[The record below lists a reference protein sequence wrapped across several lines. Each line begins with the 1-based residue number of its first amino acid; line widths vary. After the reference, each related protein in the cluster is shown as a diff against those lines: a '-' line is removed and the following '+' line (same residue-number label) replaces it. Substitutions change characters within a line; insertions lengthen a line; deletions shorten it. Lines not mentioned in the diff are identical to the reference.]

1 MNEAEKMIPG
11 GTGSERC
18 VMTYCCYLTRET
30 DTPQYIKFPIFL
42 LDMKLSH
49 TAKLIYAVLLDR
61 TNLSKVNGWIDEQGR
76 VYITFS
82 LESIME
88 TIHKTRTPV
97 KNAMRELYN
106 ADLIERKRNYSAPNT
121 IYVKLPSEG
130 LKTDPQTAG
139 KPAISEPEN
148 RPTEGLKTDPQTAGN
163 PAISEPENR
172 PTEGLKTDPQT
183 AGKPAIRGSENRP
196 TEGLKTNPQT
206 AGKPAIRGSE
216 NRPTEGLKTDLEW
229 VGKQA
234 TNQTNNNQTNRD
246 KQQPAA
252 AVSRTP
258 LDIFRE
264 FAQEQAP
271 GNKEL
276 LESLQDFDKN
286 RQDIARAN
294 KKRRW
299 TESAA
304 KGICKKLVQL
314 TDEAGVKDRTGYMCA
329 CLDSSVAVGW
339 LSVYPYEH
347 FTDRSPVVRD
357 PVASR
362 DRLHRSLVR
371 KSEQDKPRKITKD
384 TNLSDLINCVGI
396 PLPACSTP
404 AAQKE
409 GGKHE

>member
-1 MNEAEKMIPG
+1 M
-11 GTGSERC
+11 
-18 VMTYCCYLTRET
+18 TRET

-76 VYITFS
+76 VYIIYPVT
-82 LESIME
+82 SIAE
-88 TIHKTRTPV
+88 TLHKGVSVIKEGLSALDRAGLT
-97 KNAMRELYN
+97 
-106 ADLIERKRNYSAPNT
+106 ERKRNFSAPDT
-121 IYVKLPSEG
+121 IYVKVPTEV
-130 LKTDPQTAG
+130 LKADPQTAG
-139 KPAISEPEN
+139 KPAIGEPEN
-148 RPTEGLKTDPQTAGN
+148 RPTEGLKA
-163 PAISEPENR
+163 
-172 PTEGLKTDPQT
+172 DPQT
-183 AGKPAIRGSENRP
+183 AGKPTHTEPENRP
-196 TEGLKTNPQT
+196 THSRETGSMT
-206 AGKPAIRGSE
+206 AGKP
-216 NRPTEGLKTDLEW
+216 
-229 VGKQA
+229 A
-234 TNQTNNNQTNRD
+234 TNQTNNNQTNRN

-264 FAQEQAP
+264 FAKEQAP

-286 RQDIARAN
+286 RQDIARVN

-329 CLDSSVAVGW
+329 CIDNSIAAGW
-339 LSVYPYEH
+339 LSVFPDEH

-371 KSEQDKPRKITKD
+371 KSEPDKPRKITKE

-396 PLPACSTP
+396 PLPACSIP

>member
-1 MNEAEKMIPG
+1 M
-11 GTGSERC
+11 
-18 VMTYCCYLTRET
+18 TRET

-76 VYITFS
+76 VYIIYPVT
-82 LESIME
+82 SIAE
-88 TIHKTRTPV
+88 TLHKGVSVIKEGLSALDRAGLT
-97 KNAMRELYN
+97 
-106 ADLIERKRNYSAPNT
+106 ERKRNFSAPDT
-121 IYVKLPSEG
+121 IYVKVPTEG
-130 LKTDPQTAG
+130 LKADPQTAG
-139 KPAISEPEN
+139 KPTHTEPEN
-148 RPTEGLKTDPQTAGN
+148 RPTHSRETG
-163 PAISEPENR
+163 SM
-172 PTEGLKTDPQT
+172 T
-183 AGKPAIRGSENRP
+183 AGKP
-196 TEGLKTNPQT
+196 
-206 AGKPAIRGSE
+206 
-216 NRPTEGLKTDLEW
+216 
-229 VGKQA
+229 A
-234 TNQTNNNQTNRD
+234 TNQTNNNQTNNNQTNRN

-286 RQDIARAN
+286 RQDIARVN

-329 CLDSSVAVGW
+329 CLDNSIAAGW
-339 LSVYPYEH
+339 LSVFPDEH

-371 KSEQDKPRKITKD
+371 KSEPDKPRKITKD
-384 TNLSDLINCVGI
+384 TNLSDLINCAGI

>member
-1 MNEAEKMIPG
+1 MPQNIP
-11 GTGSERC
+11 
-18 VMTYCCYLTRET
+18 
-30 DTPQYIKFPIFL
+30 FPLFL

-49 TAKLIYAVLLDR
+49 TAKLIYSVLLYR
-61 TNLSKVNGWIDEQGR
+61 ANLSKINEWIDEQGR

-121 IYVKLPSEG
+121 IYVKLP
-130 LKTDPQTAG
+130 
-139 KPAISEPEN
+139 
-148 RPTEGLKTDPQTAGN
+148 TEGLKTD
-163 PAISEPENR
+163 
-172 PTEGLKTDPQT
+172 
-183 AGKPAIRGSENRP
+183 
-196 TEGLKTNPQT
+196 PQT

-229 VGKQA
+229 VGKQ
-234 TNQTNNNQTNRD
+234 TLCGSENRPLD
-246 KQQPAA
+246 NRIRNKNKIIDRDTTQPAA

-271 GNKEL
+271 GNREL

-329 CLDSSVAVGW
+329 CLDNSIAAGW
-339 LSVYPYEH
+339 LSVFPDEH
-347 FTDRSPVVRD
+347 FTDCSPIVRD

-362 DRLHRSLVR
+362 DRRHRSLVR
-371 KSEQDKPRKITKD
+371 KSEPDKPRKVTQD

-404 AAQKE
+404 AAHKE

>member
-1 MNEAEKMIPG
+1 MIY
-11 GTGSERC
+11 S
-18 VMTYCCYLTRET
+18 
-30 DTPQYIKFPIFL
+30 
-42 LDMKLSH
+42 
-49 TAKLIYAVLLDR
+49 VLLYR
-61 TNLSKVNGWIDEQGR
+61 ANLSKINGWIDEQGR

-121 IYVKLPSEG
+121 IYVKLP
-130 LKTDPQTAG
+130 
-139 KPAISEPEN
+139 
-148 RPTEGLKTDPQTAGN
+148 
-163 PAISEPENR
+163 
-172 PTEGLKTDPQT
+172 TEGLKTDPQT

-196 TEGLKTNPQT
+196 TEGLKTDQAW
-206 AGKPAIRGSE
+206 AGKQTLRGSE
-216 NRPTEGLKTDLEW
+216 NSPLD
-229 VGKQA
+229 
-234 TNQTNNNQTNRD
+234 NRIRNKNKIID
-246 KQQPAA
+246 RDTTQPAA

-329 CLDSSVAVGW
+329 CLDNSIAAGW
-339 LSVYPYEH
+339 LSVFPDEH
-347 FTDRSPVVRD
+347 FTDRIPVVRD
-357 PVASR
+357 PVASL

-371 KSEQDKPRKITKD
+371 KSEPDKPRKITKD
-384 TNLSDLINCVGI
+384 ANLSDLINCVGI

>member
-1 MNEAEKMIPG
+1 M
-11 GTGSERC
+11 
-18 VMTYCCYLTRET
+18 TRET

-76 VYITFS
+76 VYIIYPVT
-82 LESIME
+82 SIAE
-88 TIHKTRTPV
+88 TLHKGVSVIKEGLGALDRAGLT
-97 KNAMRELYN
+97 
-106 ADLIERKRNYSAPNT
+106 ERKRNFSAPDT
-121 IYVKLPSEG
+121 IYVKLPTEG

-148 RPTEGLKTDPQTAGN
+148 RPTEGLKTDPQTAGK
-163 PAISEPENR
+163 PTHTEPENR
-172 PTEGLKTDPQT
+172 LSDSREIGSMT
-183 AGKPAIRGSENRP
+183 AGKP
-196 TEGLKTNPQT
+196 
-206 AGKPAIRGSE
+206 
-216 NRPTEGLKTDLEW
+216 
-229 VGKQA
+229 A
-234 TNQTNNNQTNRD
+234 TNQTNNNQTNRN

-329 CLDSSVAVGW
+329 CLDNSIAAGW
-339 LSVYPYEH
+339 LSVFPDEH

-371 KSEQDKPRKITKD
+371 KSEPDKPRKITKD
-384 TNLSDLINCVGI
+384 ANLSDLINCVGI

>member
-1 MNEAEKMIPG
+1 M
-11 GTGSERC
+11 
-18 VMTYCCYLTRET
+18 TRET
-30 DTPQYIKFPIFL
+30 DIPQYIKFPIFL

-148 RPTEGLKTDPQTAGN
+148 RPTEGLKTDPQTAGK
-163 PAISEPENR
+163 PAISEP
-172 PTEGLKTDPQT
+172 
-183 AGKPAIRGSENRP
+183 ENRP

-234 TNQTNNNQTNRD
+234 TNQTNNNQTNRN

-271 GNKEL
+271 GNREL

-314 TDEAGVKDRTGYMCA
+314 TDEAGVKDRTGYMCV
-329 CLDSSVAVGW
+329 CLDNSVAAGW
-339 LSVYPYEH
+339 LSVFPDEH

-362 DRLHRSLVR
+362 ERLHRSLVR
-371 KSEQDKPRKITKD
+371 KSEPDKPRKITKE

-396 PLPACSTP
+396 PSPACSIP

>member
-1 MNEAEKMIPG
+1 
-11 GTGSERC
+11 
-18 VMTYCCYLTRET
+18 
-30 DTPQYIKFPIFL
+30 
-42 LDMKLSH
+42 MKLSH
-49 TAKLIYAVLLDR
+49 TAKLIYSVLLYR
-61 TNLSKVNGWIDEQGR
+61 ANLSKINGWIDEQGR
-76 VYITFS
+76 VYITYPVTEIAEN
-82 LESIME
+82 L
-88 TIHKTRTPV
+88 HKGVSVIKEGLSALDRAGLT
-97 KNAMRELYN
+97 
-106 ADLIERKRNYSAPNT
+106 ERKRNFSAPDT
-121 IYVKLPSEG
+121 IYVKLPTEG
-130 LKTDPQTAG
+130 LKADPQTAG

-148 RPTEGLKTDPQTAGN
+148 RPTEGLKTDPQTAGK
-163 PAISEPENR
+163 PTHTEPENQ
-172 PTEGLKTDPQT
+172 PTDSRETGYQT
-183 AGKPAIRGSENRP
+183 AGKPA
-196 TEGLKTNPQT
+196 TN
-206 AGKPAIRGSE
+206 KKNKIKDRVI
-216 NRPTEGLKTDLEW
+216 D
-229 VGKQA
+229 
-234 TNQTNNNQTNRD
+234 RD
-246 KQQPAA
+246 NTQPAA

-271 GNKEL
+271 GNEEL

-347 FTDRSPVVRD
+347 FTDHNPVVPD

-384 TNLSDLINCVGI
+384 TNLSDLINCAGI

-409 GGKHE
+409 GDKHE

>member
-1 MNEAEKMIPG
+1 MI
-11 GTGSERC
+11 
-18 VMTYCCYLTRET
+18 RET
-30 DTPQYIKFPIFL
+30 DIPQYIKFPIFL

-76 VYITFS
+76 VYIIYPVT
-82 LESIME
+82 SIAE
-88 TIHKTRTPV
+88 TLHKGVSVIKEGLSALDRAGLT
-97 KNAMRELYN
+97 
-106 ADLIERKRNYSAPNT
+106 ERKRNFSAPDT
-121 IYVKLPSEG
+121 IYVKLPTEG
-130 LKTDPQTAG
+130 LKADPQTAG

-148 RPTEGLKTDPQTAGN
+148 RPTEGLKTDPQTAGK
-163 PAISEPENR
+163 PTHTEPENQLSDSR
-172 PTEGLKTDPQT
+172 KNGSMT
-183 AGKPAIRGSENRP
+183 AGKP
-196 TEGLKTNPQT
+196 
-206 AGKPAIRGSE
+206 
-216 NRPTEGLKTDLEW
+216 
-229 VGKQA
+229 A
-234 TNQTNNNQTNRD
+234 TNQTNNNQTNRN

-271 GNKEL
+271 GNREL

-314 TDEAGVKDRTGYMCA
+314 TDEAGVKDRTGYMCV
-329 CLDSSVAVGW
+329 CLDNSVAAGW
-339 LSVYPYEH
+339 LSVFPDEH

-371 KSEQDKPRKITKD
+371 KSEPDTPRKITKE

>member
-1 MNEAEKMIPG
+1 MNEAEKTVPG
-11 GTGSERC
+11 GAGS
-18 VMTYCCYLTRET
+18 VADYLTS
-30 DTPQYIKFPIFL
+30 DTSVPQYIPFPRFL

-49 TAKLIYAVLLDR
+49 TAKLIYSVLLYR
-61 TNLSKVNGWIDEQGR
+61 ANLSKINGWIDEQGR
-76 VYITFS
+76 VYITYPVTEIAEN
-82 LESIME
+82 L
-88 TIHKTRTPV
+88 HKGVSVIKEGLSALDRAGLT
-97 KNAMRELYN
+97 
-106 ADLIERKRNYSAPNT
+106 ERKRNFSAPDT
-121 IYVKLPSEG
+121 IYVKLPTEG
-130 LKTDPQTAG
+130 LKADPQTAG
-139 KPAISEPEN
+139 KPTHTEPEN
-148 RPTEGLKTDPQTAGN
+148 QPTDSRETGY
-163 PAISEPENR
+163 
-172 PTEGLKTDPQT
+172 QT
-183 AGKPAIRGSENRP
+183 AGKPA
-196 TEGLKTNPQT
+196 TN
-206 AGKPAIRGSE
+206 KKNKIKDRVI
-216 NRPTEGLKTDLEW
+216 D
-229 VGKQA
+229 
-234 TNQTNNNQTNRD
+234 RD
-246 KQQPAA
+246 NTQPAA

-258 LDIFRE
+258 LDIFLE

-347 FTDRSPVVRD
+347 FTDHNPVVPD

-384 TNLSDLINCVGI
+384 TNLSDLINCAGI
-396 PLPACSTP
+396 PSPACSTP

-409 GGKHE
+409 GDKHE

>member
-1 MNEAEKMIPG
+1 
-11 GTGSERC
+11 
-18 VMTYCCYLTRET
+18 MTS
-30 DTPQYIKFPIFL
+30 DTSVPQYIPFPRFL

-49 TAKLIYAVLLDR
+49 TAKLIYSVLLYR
-61 TNLSKVNGWIDEQGR
+61 ENLSKINGWIDEQGR
-76 VYITFS
+76 VYITYPVTEIAEN
-82 LESIME
+82 L
-88 TIHKTRTPV
+88 HKGVSVIKEGLSALDRAGLT
-97 KNAMRELYN
+97 
-106 ADLIERKRNYSAPNT
+106 ERKRNFSAPDT
-121 IYVKLPSEG
+121 IYVKL
-130 LKTDPQTAG
+130 
-139 KPAISEPEN
+139 
-148 RPTEGLKTDPQTAGN
+148 
-163 PAISEPENR
+163 

-183 AGKPAIRGSENRP
+183 AGKPTHTEPENQP
-196 TEGLKTNPQT
+196 TDSRETGYQT
-206 AGKPAIRGSE
+206 AGKPA
-216 NRPTEGLKTDLEW
+216 
-229 VGKQA
+229 
-234 TNQTNNNQTNRD
+234 TNKKNKIKDRVIDRD
-246 KQQPAA
+246 NTQPAA

-271 GNKEL
+271 GNREL

-314 TDEAGVKDRTGYMCA
+314 TNEAGVKDRTGYMCA

-347 FTDRSPVVRD
+347 FTDHNPIIPD

-362 DRLHRSLVR
+362 ERLHRSLVR
-371 KSEQDKPRKITKD
+371 KSEPDKPRKITKE

>member
-1 MNEAEKMIPG
+1 ME
-11 GTGSERC
+11 
-18 VMTYCCYLTRET
+18 
-30 DTPQYIKFPIFL
+30 
-42 LDMKLSH
+42 LSH

-76 VYITFS
+76 VYIIYPVT
-82 LESIME
+82 SIAE
-88 TIHKTRTPV
+88 TLHKGVSVIKEGLSALDRAGLT
-97 KNAMRELYN
+97 
-106 ADLIERKRNYSAPNT
+106 ERKRNFSAPDT
-121 IYVKLPSEG
+121 IYVKVPTEV
-130 LKTDPQTAG
+130 LKADPQTAG
-139 KPAISEPEN
+139 KPTHTEPEN
-148 RPTEGLKTDPQTAGN
+148 RPTHSRETG
-163 PAISEPENR
+163 SM
-172 PTEGLKTDPQT
+172 T
-183 AGKPAIRGSENRP
+183 AGKP
-196 TEGLKTNPQT
+196 
-206 AGKPAIRGSE
+206 
-216 NRPTEGLKTDLEW
+216 
-229 VGKQA
+229 A
-234 TNQTNNNQTNRD
+234 TNQTNNNQTNRN

-271 GNKEL
+271 GNREL

-314 TDEAGVKDRTGYMCA
+314 TDEAGVKDRTGYMCV

-347 FTDRSPVVRD
+347 FTDRNPVVPD

-371 KSEQDKPRKITKD
+371 KSEPDKPRKITKD

>member
-1 MNEAEKMIPG
+1 M
-11 GTGSERC
+11 
-18 VMTYCCYLTRET
+18 
-30 DTPQYIKFPIFL
+30 PQYIPFPRFL
-42 LDMKLSH
+42 LDMELSH
-49 TAKLIYAVLLDR
+49 TAKLIYSVLLYR
-61 TNLSKVNGWIDEQGR
+61 ANLSKINGWIDEQGR
-76 VYITFS
+76 VYITYPITEIAEN
-82 LESIME
+82 L
-88 TIHKTRTPV
+88 HKGVSVIKEGLSALDRAGLT
-97 KNAMRELYN
+97 
-106 ADLIERKRNYSAPNT
+106 ERKRNFSAPDT
-121 IYVKLPSEG
+121 IYVKLPAEG
-130 LKTDPQTAG
+130 LKADPQTAG
-139 KPAISEPEN
+139 KPTNTEPEN
-148 RPTEGLKTDPQTAGN
+148 RPTHSRETG
-163 PAISEPENR
+163 SM
-172 PTEGLKTDPQT
+172 T
-183 AGKPAIRGSENRP
+183 AGKPA
-196 TEGLKTNPQT
+196 TN
-206 AGKPAIRGSE
+206 KKNKIKDRVI
-216 NRPTEGLKTDLEW
+216 D
-229 VGKQA
+229 
-234 TNQTNNNQTNRD
+234 RD
-246 KQQPAA
+246 NTQPSA

-258 LDIFRE
+258 LDIFLE

-347 FTDRSPVVRD
+347 FTDHNPIIPD

-362 DRLHRSLVR
+362 DRLHRSLVQ
-371 KSEQDKPRKITKD
+371 KSEPDKPRKITKD
-384 TNLSDLINCVGI
+384 TNLSDLINCAGI
-396 PLPACSTP
+396 PSPACSTP

>member
-1 MNEAEKMIPG
+1 ME
-11 GTGSERC
+11 
-18 VMTYCCYLTRET
+18 
-30 DTPQYIKFPIFL
+30 
-42 LDMKLSH
+42 LSH

-61 TNLSKVNGWIDEQGR
+61 ANLSKVNGWIDEQGR
-76 VYITFS
+76 VYIIYPVT
-82 LESIME
+82 SIAE
-88 TIHKTRTPV
+88 TLHKGVSVIKEGLSALDRAGLT
-97 KNAMRELYN
+97 
-106 ADLIERKRNYSAPNT
+106 ERKRNFSAPDT
-121 IYVKLPSEG
+121 IYVKVPTEV
-130 LKTDPQTAG
+130 LKADPQTAG
-139 KPAISEPEN
+139 KPTHTEPEN
-148 RPTEGLKTDPQTAGN
+148 RPTHSRETG
-163 PAISEPENR
+163 SM
-172 PTEGLKTDPQT
+172 T
-183 AGKPAIRGSENRP
+183 AGKPF
-196 TEGLKTNPQT
+196 
-206 AGKPAIRGSE
+206 
-216 NRPTEGLKTDLEW
+216 
-229 VGKQA
+229 
-234 TNQTNNNQTNRD
+234 TNQTNNNQTNRN

-271 GNKEL
+271 GNREL

-314 TDEAGVKDRTGYMCA
+314 TDEAGVKDRIGYMCA

-347 FTDRSPVVRD
+347 FTDHNPIIRD

-362 DRLHRSLVR
+362 DRLHRSLVQ
-371 KSEQDKPRKITKD
+371 KSEPDKPRKITKD
-384 TNLSDLINCVGI
+384 TNLSDLINCAGI
-396 PLPACSTP
+396 PSPACSTP

>member
-148 RPTEGLKTDPQTAGN
+148 RPTEGLKTDPQTAG
-163 PAISEPENR
+163 
-172 PTEGLKTDPQT
+172 
-183 AGKPAIRGSENRP
+183 
-196 TEGLKTNPQT
+196 
-206 AGKPAIRGSE
+206 KPAIRGSE

-347 FTDRSPVVRD
+347 FTDRNPVVPD

-362 DRLHRSLVR
+362 ERLHRSLVR
-371 KSEQDKPRKITKD
+371 KSEPDKPRKITKE

-396 PLPACSTP
+396 PSPACSIP

>member
-1 MNEAEKMIPG
+1 M
-11 GTGSERC
+11 
-18 VMTYCCYLTRET
+18 TRET
-30 DTPQYIKFPIFL
+30 DIPQYIKFPIFL

-61 TNLSKVNGWIDEQGR
+61 TSLSKVNGWIDEQGR
-76 VYITFS
+76 VYIIYPVT
-82 LESIME
+82 SIAE
-88 TIHKTRTPV
+88 TLHKGVSVIKEGLSALDRAGLT
-97 KNAMRELYN
+97 
-106 ADLIERKRNYSAPNT
+106 ERKRNFSAPDT
-121 IYVKLPSEG
+121 IYVKLPTEG

-148 RPTEGLKTDPQTAGN
+148 RPTEGLKA
-163 PAISEPENR
+163 
-172 PTEGLKTDPQT
+172 DPQT
-183 AGKPAIRGSENRP
+183 AGKPTHTEPENQLSDSRKNGSM
-196 TEGLKTNPQT
+196 T
-206 AGKPAIRGSE
+206 AGKP
-216 NRPTEGLKTDLEW
+216 
-229 VGKQA
+229 A
-234 TNQTNNNQTNRD
+234 TNQTNNNQTNRA

-347 FTDRSPVVRD
+347 FTDHNPIIPD

-371 KSEQDKPRKITKD
+371 KSEPDKPRKITKE
-384 TNLSDLINCVGI
+384 TNLSDLINCAGI

>member
-1 MNEAEKMIPG
+1 MNEAEKTVPG
-11 GTGSERC
+11 GAGS
-18 VMTYCCYLTRET
+18 VADYLTS
-30 DTPQYIKFPIFL
+30 DTSVPQYIPFPRFL

-49 TAKLIYAVLLDR
+49 TAKLIYSVLLYR
-61 TNLSKVNGWIDEQGR
+61 ANLSKINGWIDEQGR
-76 VYITFS
+76 VYITYPVTEIAEN
-82 LESIME
+82 L
-88 TIHKTRTPV
+88 HKGVSVIKEGLSALDRAGLT
-97 KNAMRELYN
+97 
-106 ADLIERKRNYSAPNT
+106 ERKRNFSAPDT
-121 IYVKLPSEG
+121 IYVKLPTEG
-130 LKTDPQTAG
+130 LKADPQTAG

-148 RPTEGLKTDPQTAGN
+148 RPTEGLKA
-163 PAISEPENR
+163 
-172 PTEGLKTDPQT
+172 DPQT
-183 AGKPAIRGSENRP
+183 AGKPTHTEPENQP
-196 TEGLKTNPQT
+196 TDSRETGYQT
-206 AGKPAIRGSE
+206 AGKPA
-216 NRPTEGLKTDLEW
+216 
-229 VGKQA
+229 
-234 TNQTNNNQTNRD
+234 TNKKNKIKDRVIDRD
-246 KQQPAA
+246 NTQPAA

-258 LDIFRE
+258 LDIFLE

-347 FTDRSPVVRD
+347 FTDHNPVVPD

-384 TNLSDLINCVGI
+384 TNLSDLINCAGI
-396 PLPACSTP
+396 PSPACSTP

-409 GGKHE
+409 GDKHE

>member
-1 MNEAEKMIPG
+1 M
-11 GTGSERC
+11 
-18 VMTYCCYLTRET
+18 
-30 DTPQYIKFPIFL
+30 
-42 LDMKLSH
+42 
-49 TAKLIYAVLLDR
+49 
-61 TNLSKVNGWIDEQGR
+61 
-76 VYITFS
+76 
-82 LESIME
+82 
-88 TIHKTRTPV
+88 
-97 KNAMRELYN
+97 
-106 ADLIERKRNYSAPNT
+106 
-121 IYVKLPSEG
+121 
-130 LKTDPQTAG
+130 
-139 KPAISEPEN
+139 
-148 RPTEGLKTDPQTAGN
+148 
-163 PAISEPENR
+163 
-172 PTEGLKTDPQT
+172 
-183 AGKPAIRGSENRP
+183 
-196 TEGLKTNPQT
+196 
-206 AGKPAIRGSE
+206 
-216 NRPTEGLKTDLEW
+216 
-229 VGKQA
+229 
-234 TNQTNNNQTNRD
+234 
-246 KQQPAA
+246 
-252 AVSRTP
+252 SRTP

-371 KSEQDKPRKITKD
+371 KSEPDKPRKITKD
-384 TNLSDLINCVGI
+384 TNLSDLINCAGI
-396 PLPACSTP
+396 PSPACSTP

-409 GGKHE
+409 GDKHE

>member
-1 MNEAEKMIPG
+1 ME
-11 GTGSERC
+11 
-18 VMTYCCYLTRET
+18 
-30 DTPQYIKFPIFL
+30 
-42 LDMKLSH
+42 LSH

-121 IYVKLPSEG
+121 IYVKLP
-130 LKTDPQTAG
+130 
-139 KPAISEPEN
+139 
-148 RPTEGLKTDPQTAGN
+148 TEGLKTD
-163 PAISEPENR
+163 
-172 PTEGLKTDPQT
+172 
-183 AGKPAIRGSENRP
+183 
-196 TEGLKTNPQT
+196 PQT

-234 TNQTNNNQTNRD
+234 TNQTNNNQTNRN

-252 AVSRTP
+252 TVSRTP

-347 FTDRSPVVRD
+347 FTDHNPIIPD

-371 KSEQDKPRKITKD
+371 KSEPDKPRKITKE
-384 TNLSDLINCVGI
+384 TNLSDLINCAGI
-396 PLPACSTP
+396 PLSACSTP

>member
-1 MNEAEKMIPG
+1 M
-11 GTGSERC
+11 
-18 VMTYCCYLTRET
+18 TRET

-42 LDMKLSH
+42 LDMELSH

-121 IYVKLPSEG
+121 IYVKL
-130 LKTDPQTAG
+130 L
-139 KPAISEPEN
+139 
-148 RPTEGLKTDPQTAGN
+148 
-163 PAISEPENR
+163 
-172 PTEGLKTDPQT
+172 TEGLKTDPQT

-196 TEGLKTNPQT
+196 TEGLKTDQ
-206 AGKPAIRGSE
+206 A
-216 NRPTEGLKTDLEW
+216 W
-229 VGKQA
+229 VRKQA
-234 TNQTNNNQTNRD
+234 TNQTNNNQTNRN
-246 KQQPAA
+246 KHQPAA

-271 GNKEL
+271 GNREL

-286 RQDIARAN
+286 RQDIARVN

-329 CLDSSVAVGW
+329 CLDNSIAAGW
-339 LSVYPYEH
+339 LSVFPDEH

-371 KSEQDKPRKITKD
+371 KSEPDKPRKITKE

>member
-1 MNEAEKMIPG
+1 MPQNIP
-11 GTGSERC
+11 
-18 VMTYCCYLTRET
+18 
-30 DTPQYIKFPIFL
+30 FPLFL

-49 TAKLIYAVLLDR
+49 TAKLIYSVLLYR
-61 TNLSKVNGWIDEQGR
+61 ANLSKINEWIDEHGR

-130 LKTDPQTAG
+130 LKTD
-139 KPAISEPEN
+139 
-148 RPTEGLKTDPQTAGN
+148 
-163 PAISEPENR
+163 
-172 PTEGLKTDPQT
+172 
-183 AGKPAIRGSENRP
+183 
-196 TEGLKTNPQT
+196 
-206 AGKPAIRGSE
+206 
-216 NRPTEGLKTDLEW
+216 LEW
-229 VGKQA
+229 VGKQ
-234 TNQTNNNQTNRD
+234 TLCGSENSPLDNRIRNKNKIID
-246 KQQPAA
+246 RDTTQPAA

-271 GNKEL
+271 GNREL

-329 CLDSSVAVGW
+329 CLDNSIAAGW
-339 LSVYPYEH
+339 LSVFPDEH

-357 PVASR
+357 PVASL

-371 KSEQDKPRKITKD
+371 KSEPDKPRKITKD
-384 TNLSDLINCVGI
+384 ANLSDLINCAGI

>member
-1 MNEAEKMIPG
+1 MNEAEKIVPG
-11 GTGSERC
+11 GAGS
-18 VMTYCCYLTRET
+18 VADYLTS
-30 DTPQYIKFPIFL
+30 DTSVPQYIPFPRFL

-49 TAKLIYAVLLDR
+49 TAKLIYSVLLYR
-61 TNLSKVNGWIDEQGR
+61 ANLSKINGWIDEQGR
-76 VYITFS
+76 VYNTYPVTEIAEN
-82 LESIME
+82 L
-88 TIHKTRTPV
+88 HKGVSVIKEGLSALDRAGLT
-97 KNAMRELYN
+97 
-106 ADLIERKRNYSAPNT
+106 ERKRNFSAPDT
-121 IYVKLPSEG
+121 IYVKLPTEG

-148 RPTEGLKTDPQTAGN
+148 RPTEGLKA
-163 PAISEPENR
+163 
-172 PTEGLKTDPQT
+172 DPQT
-183 AGKPAIRGSENRP
+183 AGKPTHTEPENQLTDSRE
-196 TEGLKTNPQT
+196 TGYQT
-206 AGKPAIRGSE
+206 AGKPA
-216 NRPTEGLKTDLEW
+216 
-229 VGKQA
+229 
-234 TNQTNNNQTNRD
+234 TNKKNKIKDRVIDRD
-246 KQQPAA
+246 NTQPAA

-271 GNKEL
+271 GNREL

-286 RQDIARAN
+286 CQDIARAN

-314 TDEAGVKDRTGYMCA
+314 TDEAGVKDRTGYMCV
-329 CLDSSVAVGW
+329 CLDNSVAAGW
-339 LSVYPYEH
+339 LSVFPDEH

-371 KSEQDKPRKITKD
+371 KSEPDKPRKITKE
-384 TNLSDLINCVGI
+384 TNLSDLINCAGI
-396 PLPACSTP
+396 PSPACSTP

-409 GGKHE
+409 GDKHE

>member
-1 MNEAEKMIPG
+1 MTSDTSVPKNIP
-11 GTGSERC
+11 
-18 VMTYCCYLTRET
+18 
-30 DTPQYIKFPIFL
+30 FPLFL
-42 LDMKLSH
+42 LDMELSH
-49 TAKLIYAVLLDR
+49 TAKLIYSVLLYR
-61 TNLSKVNGWIDEQGR
+61 ANLSKINGWIDEQGR

-106 ADLIERKRNYSAPNT
+106 ADLIERERNYSAPNT
-121 IYVKLPSEG
+121 IYVKL
-130 LKTDPQTAG
+130 
-139 KPAISEPEN
+139 
-148 RPTEGLKTDPQTAGN
+148 
-163 PAISEPENR
+163 

-196 TEGLKTNPQT
+196 TEGLKT
-206 AGKPAIRGSE
+206 
-216 NRPTEGLKTDLEW
+216 DLEW
-229 VGKQA
+229 VGKQ
-234 TNQTNNNQTNRD
+234 TLCGSENSPLDNRIRNKNKIID
-246 KQQPAA
+246 RDTTQPAA

-271 GNKEL
+271 GNREL

-329 CLDSSVAVGW
+329 CLDNSIAAGW
-339 LSVYPYEH
+339 LSVFPDEH

-371 KSEQDKPRKITKD
+371 KSEPDKPRKVTQD
-384 TNLSDLINCVGI
+384 TNLSDLINCAGI
-396 PLPACSTP
+396 LLPACSTP

>member
-1 MNEAEKMIPG
+1 ME
-11 GTGSERC
+11 
-18 VMTYCCYLTRET
+18 
-30 DTPQYIKFPIFL
+30 
-42 LDMKLSH
+42 LSH

-121 IYVKLPSEG
+121 IYVKLPS
-130 LKTDPQTAG
+130 
-139 KPAISEPEN
+139 
-148 RPTEGLKTDPQTAGN
+148 EGLKTDPQTAGN

-234 TNQTNNNQTNRD
+234 TNQTNNNQTNRN

-258 LDIFRE
+258 LDIFLE

-271 GNKEL
+271 GNREL

-314 TDEAGVKDRTGYMCA
+314 TDEAGVKDRTGYMCV

-339 LSVYPYEH
+339 LSVFPDEH

>member
-106 ADLIERKRNYSAPNT
+106 ADLIERKRNYSAQNT

-130 LKTDPQTAG
+130 LKTD
-139 KPAISEPEN
+139 
-148 RPTEGLKTDPQTAGN
+148 
-163 PAISEPENR
+163 
-172 PTEGLKTDPQT
+172 
-183 AGKPAIRGSENRP
+183 
-196 TEGLKTNPQT
+196 PQT

-371 KSEQDKPRKITKD
+371 KSEPDKPRKITKD
-384 TNLSDLINCVGI
+384 TNLSDLINCAGI
-396 PLPACSTP
+396 PSPACSTP

-409 GGKHE
+409 GDKHE

>member
-1 MNEAEKMIPG
+1 M
-11 GTGSERC
+11 
-18 VMTYCCYLTRET
+18 TRET
-30 DTPQYIKFPIFL
+30 DIPQYIKFPIFL

-139 KPAISEPEN
+139 KPAI
-148 RPTEGLKTDPQTAGN
+148 
-163 PAISEPENR
+163 
-172 PTEGLKTDPQT
+172 
-183 AGKPAIRGSENRP
+183 
-196 TEGLKTNPQT
+196 
-206 AGKPAIRGSE
+206 RGSE

-234 TNQTNNNQTNRD
+234 TNQTNNNQTNRN

-271 GNKEL
+271 GNREL

-314 TDEAGVKDRTGYMCA
+314 TDEAGVKDRTGYMCV
-329 CLDSSVAVGW
+329 CLDNSVAAGW
-339 LSVYPYEH
+339 LSVFPDEH

-371 KSEQDKPRKITKD
+371 KSEPDKPRKITKD

-396 PLPACSTP
+396 PFPACSTP

>member
-1 MNEAEKMIPG
+1 
-11 GTGSERC
+11 
-18 VMTYCCYLTRET
+18 
-30 DTPQYIKFPIFL
+30 
-42 LDMKLSH
+42 MKLSH

-76 VYITFS
+76 VYIIYPVT
-82 LESIME
+82 SIAE
-88 TIHKTRTPV
+88 TLHKGVSVIKEGLSALDRAGLT
-97 KNAMRELYN
+97 
-106 ADLIERKRNYSAPNT
+106 ERKRNFSAPDT
-121 IYVKLPSEG
+121 IYVKVPTEV
-130 LKTDPQTAG
+130 LKADPQTAG
-139 KPAISEPEN
+139 KTTIC
-148 RPTEGLKTDPQTAGN
+148 
-163 PAISEPENR
+163 EPENR

-183 AGKPAIRGSENRP
+183 AGKPTHTEPENRP
-196 TEGLKTNPQT
+196 THSRETGSMT
-206 AGKPAIRGSE
+206 AGKP
-216 NRPTEGLKTDLEW
+216 
-229 VGKQA
+229 A
-234 TNQTNNNQTNRD
+234 TNQTNNNQTNRN

-329 CLDSSVAVGW
+329 CLDNSIAAGW
-339 LSVYPYEH
+339 LSVFPDEH

-371 KSEQDKPRKITKD
+371 KSEPDKPRKITKE

-404 AAQKE
+404 AEQKE

>member
-1 MNEAEKMIPG
+1 
-11 GTGSERC
+11 
-18 VMTYCCYLTRET
+18 MTS
-30 DTPQYIKFPIFL
+30 DTSVPQYIPFPRFL

-49 TAKLIYAVLLDR
+49 TAKLIYSVLLYR
-61 TNLSKVNGWIDEQGR
+61 ANLSKINGWIDEQGR
-76 VYITFS
+76 VYITYPVTEIAEN
-82 LESIME
+82 L
-88 TIHKTRTPV
+88 HKGVSVIKEGLSALDRAGLT
-97 KNAMRELYN
+97 
-106 ADLIERKRNYSAPNT
+106 ERKRNFSAPDT
-121 IYVKLPSEG
+121 IYVKL
-130 LKTDPQTAG
+130 
-139 KPAISEPEN
+139 
-148 RPTEGLKTDPQTAGN
+148 
-163 PAISEPENR
+163 

-183 AGKPAIRGSENRP
+183 AGKPTHTEPENQP
-196 TEGLKTNPQT
+196 TDSRETGYQT
-206 AGKPAIRGSE
+206 AGKPA
-216 NRPTEGLKTDLEW
+216 
-229 VGKQA
+229 
-234 TNQTNNNQTNRD
+234 TNKKNKIKDRVIDRD
-246 KQQPAA
+246 NTQPAA

-271 GNKEL
+271 GNREL

>member
-1 MNEAEKMIPG
+1 MPQNIP
-11 GTGSERC
+11 
-18 VMTYCCYLTRET
+18 
-30 DTPQYIKFPIFL
+30 FPLFL

-49 TAKLIYAVLLDR
+49 TAKLIYSVLLYR
-61 TNLSKVNGWIDEQGR
+61 ANLSKTNGWIDEQGR

-82 LESIME
+82 VESLMN
-88 TIHKTRTPV
+88 TLHKGRTVV
-97 KNAMRELYN
+97 KSALRELYN
-106 ADLIERKRNYSAPNT
+106 SGLVERKRNYSAPNT

-130 LKTDPQTAG
+130 RKTDQVTAG
-139 KPAISEPEN
+139 KPTISEPEN
-148 RPTEGLKTDPQTAGN
+148 RPTEGLKTDPQTA
-163 PAISEPENR
+163 E
-172 PTEGLKTDPQT
+172 
-183 AGKPAIRGSENRP
+183 
-196 TEGLKTNPQT
+196 
-206 AGKPAIRGSE
+206 KPAIRGSE

-229 VGKQA
+229 VGKQ
-234 TNQTNNNQTNRD
+234 TLCGSENRPLD
-246 KQQPAA
+246 NRIRNKNKIIDRDTTQPAA
-252 AVSRTP
+252 AVSRAP

-286 RQDIARAN
+286 RQDIARVN

-329 CLDSSVAVGW
+329 CLDNSIAAGW
-339 LSVYPYEH
+339 LSVFPDEH

-371 KSEQDKPRKITKD
+371 KSEPDKPRKITKE
-384 TNLSDLINCVGI
+384 TNLSDLINCAGI

>member
-1 MNEAEKMIPG
+1 MNEAEKTVPG
-11 GTGSERC
+11 GAGS
-18 VMTYCCYLTRET
+18 VADYLTS
-30 DTPQYIKFPIFL
+30 DTSVPHYIPFPRFL

-49 TAKLIYAVLLDR
+49 TAKLIYSVLLYR
-61 TNLSKVNGWIDEQGR
+61 ANLSKINGWIDEQGR
-76 VYITFS
+76 VYITYPVTEIAEN
-82 LESIME
+82 L
-88 TIHKTRTPV
+88 HKGVSVIKEGLSALDRAGLT
-97 KNAMRELYN
+97 
-106 ADLIERKRNYSAPNT
+106 ERKRNFSAPDT
-121 IYVKLPSEG
+121 IYVKLPTEG
-130 LKTDPQTAG
+130 LKADPQTAG
-139 KPAISEPEN
+139 KPTHTEPEN
-148 RPTEGLKTDPQTAGN
+148 QPTDSRETGY
-163 PAISEPENR
+163 
-172 PTEGLKTDPQT
+172 QT
-183 AGKPAIRGSENRP
+183 AGKPA
-196 TEGLKTNPQT
+196 TN
-206 AGKPAIRGSE
+206 KKNKIKDRVI
-216 NRPTEGLKTDLEW
+216 D
-229 VGKQA
+229 
-234 TNQTNNNQTNRD
+234 RD
-246 KQQPAA
+246 NTQPAA

-271 GNKEL
+271 GNEEL

-347 FTDRSPVVRD
+347 FTDHNPVVPD

-384 TNLSDLINCVGI
+384 TNLSDLINCAGI

-409 GGKHE
+409 GDKHE

>member
-139 KPAISEPEN
+139 KPAI
-148 RPTEGLKTDPQTAGN
+148 
-163 PAISEPENR
+163 
-172 PTEGLKTDPQT
+172 
-183 AGKPAIRGSENRP
+183 
-196 TEGLKTNPQT
+196 
-206 AGKPAIRGSE
+206 RGSE

-314 TDEAGVKDRTGYMCA
+314 TDEAGVKDRTGYMCV
-329 CLDSSVAVGW
+329 CLDNSVAAGW
-339 LSVYPYEH
+339 LSVFPDEH
-347 FTDRSPVVRD
+347 FTDRRPVVRD

-362 DRLHRSLVR
+362 DRLHRSLVQ
-371 KSEQDKPRKITKD
+371 KSEPDKPRKITKD
-384 TNLSDLINCVGI
+384 TNLSDLINCAGI
-396 PLPACSTP
+396 PSPACSTP

>member
-1 MNEAEKMIPG
+1 
-11 GTGSERC
+11 
-18 VMTYCCYLTRET
+18 MTS
-30 DTPQYIKFPIFL
+30 DTSVPQYIPFPRFL

-49 TAKLIYAVLLDR
+49 TAKLIYSVLLYR
-61 TNLSKVNGWIDEQGR
+61 ANLSKINGWIDEQGR
-76 VYITFS
+76 VYITYPVTEIAEN
-82 LESIME
+82 L
-88 TIHKTRTPV
+88 HKGVSVIKEGLSALDRAGLT
-97 KNAMRELYN
+97 
-106 ADLIERKRNYSAPNT
+106 ERKRNFSAPDT
-121 IYVKLPSEG
+121 IYVKL
-130 LKTDPQTAG
+130 
-139 KPAISEPEN
+139 
-148 RPTEGLKTDPQTAGN
+148 
-163 PAISEPENR
+163 

-183 AGKPAIRGSENRP
+183 AGKPTHTEPENQP
-196 TEGLKTNPQT
+196 TDSRETGYQT
-206 AGKPAIRGSE
+206 AGKPA
-216 NRPTEGLKTDLEW
+216 
-229 VGKQA
+229 
-234 TNQTNNNQTNRD
+234 TNKKNKIKDRVIDRD
-246 KQQPAA
+246 NTQPAA

-271 GNKEL
+271 GNREL

-314 TDEAGVKDRTGYMCA
+314 TNEAGVKDRTGYMCA

-347 FTDRSPVVRD
+347 FTDHNPIIPD

-362 DRLHRSLVR
+362 ERLHRSLVR
-371 KSEQDKPRKITKD
+371 KSEPDKPRKITKE
-384 TNLSDLINCVGI
+384 TNLSDLINCAGI

>member
-1 MNEAEKMIPG
+1 
-11 GTGSERC
+11 
-18 VMTYCCYLTRET
+18 MTS
-30 DTPQYIKFPIFL
+30 DTSVPQYIPFPRFL
-42 LDMKLSH
+42 LDMELSY
-49 TAKLIYAVLLDR
+49 TAKLIYSVLLYR
-61 TNLSKVNGWIDEQGR
+61 ANLSKINGWIDEQGR
-76 VYITFS
+76 VYITYPVTEIAEN
-82 LESIME
+82 L
-88 TIHKTRTPV
+88 HKGVSVIKEGLSALDRAGLT
-97 KNAMRELYN
+97 
-106 ADLIERKRNYSAPNT
+106 ERKRNFSAPDT
-121 IYVKLPSEG
+121 IYVKLPAEG

-139 KPAISEPEN
+139 KPTHTEPEN
-148 RPTEGLKTDPQTAGN
+148 RPTD
-163 PAISEPENR
+163 SRENR
-172 PTEGLKTDPQT
+172 PTDSRETGYHT
-183 AGKPAIRGSENRP
+183 AGKPA
-196 TEGLKTNPQT
+196 TN
-206 AGKPAIRGSE
+206 KKNKIKDRV
-216 NRPTEGLKTDLEW
+216 KD
-229 VGKQA
+229 
-234 TNQTNNNQTNRD
+234 RD
-246 KQQPAA
+246 TTQPAA

-271 GNKEL
+271 GNKKL

-329 CLDSSVAVGW
+329 CLDNSIAAGW
-339 LSVYPYEH
+339 LSVFPDEH

-371 KSEQDKPRKITKD
+371 KSEPDKPRKITKE
-384 TNLSDLINCVGI
+384 TNLSDLINCAGI
-396 PLPACSTP
+396 LLPACSTP

>member
-1 MNEAEKMIPG
+1 MPQNIP
-11 GTGSERC
+11 
-18 VMTYCCYLTRET
+18 
-30 DTPQYIKFPIFL
+30 FPLFL
-42 LDMKLSH
+42 LDMELSH
-49 TAKLIYAVLLDR
+49 TAKLIYSVLLYR
-61 TNLSKVNGWIDEQGR
+61 ANLSRINGWIDEQGR
-76 VYITFS
+76 VYITYPVTEIAEN
-82 LESIME
+82 L
-88 TIHKTRTPV
+88 HKGVSVIKEGLSALDRAGLT
-97 KNAMRELYN
+97 
-106 ADLIERKRNYSAPNT
+106 ERKRNFSAPDT
-121 IYVKLPSEG
+121 IYVKLPTEG

-148 RPTEGLKTDPQTAGN
+148 RPTEGLKTDPQTAGK
-163 PAISEPENR
+163 PTHTEPENQ
-172 PTEGLKTDPQT
+172 PTDSRETGYQT
-183 AGKPAIRGSENRP
+183 AGKPA
-196 TEGLKTNPQT
+196 TN
-206 AGKPAIRGSE
+206 KKNKIKDRVI
-216 NRPTEGLKTDLEW
+216 D
-229 VGKQA
+229 
-234 TNQTNNNQTNRD
+234 RD
-246 KQQPAA
+246 NTQPAA

-271 GNKEL
+271 GNREL

-314 TDEAGVKDRTGYMCA
+314 TNEAGVKDRTGYMCA

-347 FTDRSPVVRD
+347 FTDHNPIIPD

-362 DRLHRSLVR
+362 ERLHRSLVR
-371 KSEQDKPRKITKD
+371 KSEPDKPRKITKE

>member
-1 MNEAEKMIPG
+1 M
-11 GTGSERC
+11 
-18 VMTYCCYLTRET
+18 TRET

-42 LDMKLSH
+42 LDMELSH

-61 TNLSKVNGWIDEQGR
+61 TNLSKVNGWIDEQGQ

-82 LESIME
+82 LESIMK

-139 KPAISEPEN
+139 KPAI
-148 RPTEGLKTDPQTAGN
+148 
-163 PAISEPENR
+163 
-172 PTEGLKTDPQT
+172 
-183 AGKPAIRGSENRP
+183 
-196 TEGLKTNPQT
+196 
-206 AGKPAIRGSE
+206 RGSE

-234 TNQTNNNQTNRD
+234 TNQTNNNQTNRN

-329 CLDSSVAVGW
+329 CLDSSVAAGW
-339 LSVYPYEH
+339 LSVFPDEH
-347 FTDRSPVVRD
+347 FTDRSPVVRN
-357 PVASR
+357 PVASL

-371 KSEQDKPRKITKD
+371 KSEPDKPRKITKETD
-384 TNLSDLINCVGI
+384 LSDLINCAGI
-396 PLPACSTP
+396 PLPACRTP

>member
-1 MNEAEKMIPG
+1 MPQNIP
-11 GTGSERC
+11 
-18 VMTYCCYLTRET
+18 
-30 DTPQYIKFPIFL
+30 FPLFL

-49 TAKLIYAVLLDR
+49 TAKLIYSVLLYR
-61 TNLSKVNGWIDEQGR
+61 ANLSKINEWIDEQGR

-121 IYVKLPSEG
+121 IYVKLP
-130 LKTDPQTAG
+130 
-139 KPAISEPEN
+139 
-148 RPTEGLKTDPQTAGN
+148 TEGLKTD
-163 PAISEPENR
+163 
-172 PTEGLKTDPQT
+172 
-183 AGKPAIRGSENRP
+183 
-196 TEGLKTNPQT
+196 PQT

-229 VGKQA
+229 VGKQ
-234 TNQTNNNQTNRD
+234 TLCGSENSPLDNRIRNKNKIID
-246 KQQPAA
+246 RDTTQPAA

-276 LESLQDFDKN
+276 LESLQYFDKN

-347 FTDRSPVVRD
+347 FTDHNPIIRD

-362 DRLHRSLVR
+362 DRLHRSLVQ
-371 KSEQDKPRKITKD
+371 KSEPDKPRKITKD
-384 TNLSDLINCVGI
+384 TNLSDLINCAGI
-396 PLPACSTP
+396 PSPACSTP

>member
-1 MNEAEKMIPG
+1 M
-11 GTGSERC
+11 
-18 VMTYCCYLTRET
+18 TRET
-30 DTPQYIKFPIFL
+30 DIPQYIKFPIFL

-76 VYITFS
+76 VYIIYPVT
-82 LESIME
+82 SIAE
-88 TIHKTRTPV
+88 TLHKGVSVIKEGLSALDRAGLT
-97 KNAMRELYN
+97 
-106 ADLIERKRNYSAPNT
+106 ERKRNFSAPDT
-121 IYVKLPSEG
+121 IYVKLPTEG
-130 LKTDPQTAG
+130 LKADPQTAG

-148 RPTEGLKTDPQTAGN
+148 RPTEGLKTDPQTAGK
-163 PAISEPENR
+163 PTHTEPENQLSDSR
-172 PTEGLKTDPQT
+172 KNGSMT
-183 AGKPAIRGSENRP
+183 AGKP
-196 TEGLKTNPQT
+196 
-206 AGKPAIRGSE
+206 
-216 NRPTEGLKTDLEW
+216 
-229 VGKQA
+229 A
-234 TNQTNNNQTNRD
+234 TNQTNNNQTNRN

-258 LDIFRE
+258 LDIFLE

-314 TDEAGVKDRTGYMCA
+314 TDEAGVKDRTGYMCV
-329 CLDSSVAVGW
+329 CLDNSVAAGW
-339 LSVYPYEH
+339 LSVFPDEH

-362 DRLHRSLVR
+362 ERLHRSLVQ
-371 KSEQDKPRKITKD
+371 KSEPDKPRKITKD
-384 TNLSDLINCVGI
+384 TDLSDLINCAGI
-396 PLPACSTP
+396 PSPACSTP